1 MNKLR
6 NGFLLPAIALGASL
20 AVPATS
26 MAAIQLSGNA
36 LEVYGRL
43 HLSLDINDTDQAGTS
58 TNLGV
63 SSNSSMIGF
72 RGRHAV
78 DPRATLLWQLE
89 QSFRADSGSGNLA
102 TRNTFLGVENPD
114 YGAVLVGYH
123 DTPFKDVAKR
133 WAVLSYTVADRR
145 AILGSG
151 DGINNAMN
159 ARGKNS
165 IIYINKVQDL
175 EFRVMYG
182 ADTVD
187 ANGGAGPDDNDNQL
201 FSAAAWYTL
210 GALELSA
217 GFERWSNMGGTVL
230 TGPAADAGGRAT
242 GLRLAANHKVGG
254 NAKLGVLFEAIDTN
268 TAGLAGLDRNAFG
281 FNGSLRQGALTF
293 DAQLMIAGDR
303 RGQGSSGAINIGL
316 GVTRTINPQLD
327 VYGAFSMTD
336 NDSNANYNAVG
347 GGHGDLVPT
356 NDGGTPYA
364 FSVGGVFRF

>member
-1 MNKLR
+1 MNKIR
-6 NGFLLPAIALGASL
+6 TGNLLPAFALGMSL

-26 MAAIQLSGNA
+26 SAAIQLAGDA
-36 LEVYGRL
+36 LEVYGRINMSI
-43 HLSLDINDTDQAGTS
+43 HINDTDQPGSS

-63 SSNSSMIGF
+63 SSNTSLLGF
-72 RGRHAV
+72 RGKHQV

-89 QSFRADSGSGNLA
+89 QGFRADSASGNFA
-102 TRNTFLGVENPD
+102 SRNTFLGIENPD
-114 YGAVLVGYH
+114 YGALLAGYH

-133 WAVLSYTVADRR
+133 WALMNFTVADRR
-145 AILGSG
+145 MILGSG
-151 DGINNAMN
+151 DGINNVMN

-165 IIYINKVQDL
+165 ILYINKVQDL
-175 EFRVMYG
+175 EFRVMYA

-187 ANGGAGPDDNDNQL
+187 NPSAGPDDNDNQL
-201 FSAAAWYTL
+201 VSAAAWYTL
-210 GALELSA
+210 GALEVSA
-217 GFERWSNMGGTVL
+217 GFERWSNLGGTIGVVN
-230 TGPAADAGGRAT
+230 GRAT
-242 GLRLAANHKVGG
+242 GLRLAATHKVGG
-254 NAKLGVLFEAIDTN
+254 NAKLGVLFETIDTN

-293 DAQLMIAGDR
+293 DAQLLIAGDH

-316 GVTRTINPQLD
+316 GVSRAINRQLD

-356 NDGGTPYA
+356 GNGGTPYA

>member
-36 LEVYGRL
+36 LEVYGRF
-43 HLSLDINDTDQAGTS
+43 HLSLDINDADQAGSS

-89 QSFRADSGSGNLA
+89 QGFRADSGSGNLA

-114 YGAVLVGYH
+114 YGALLAGYH

-151 DGINNAMN
+151 DGINNVMN

-165 IIYINKVQDL
+165 MIYINKVQDL
-175 EFRVMYG
+175 EYRVMYA

-210 GALELSA
+210 GALEVSA
-217 GFERWSNMGGTVL
+217 GFERWSNLESG
-230 TGPAADAGGRAT
+230 AQSGRAT
-242 GLRLAANHKVGG
+242 GLRLAATHRVGG
-254 NAKLGVLFEAIDTN
+254 NGKVGVLFETIDTN
-268 TAGLAGLDRNAFG
+268 TAALAGLDRNAFG

-293 DAQLMIAGDR
+293 DAQLMIAGDH

-316 GVTRTINPQLD
+316 GVTRAINPQLD

-356 NDGGTPYA
+356 SDGGTPYA